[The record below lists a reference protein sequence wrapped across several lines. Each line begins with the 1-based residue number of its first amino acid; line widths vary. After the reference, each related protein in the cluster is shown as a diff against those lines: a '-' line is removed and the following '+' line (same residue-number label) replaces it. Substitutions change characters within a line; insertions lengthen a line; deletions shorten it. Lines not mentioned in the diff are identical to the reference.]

1 MQGIVEYLE
10 HYCEEITPREFY
22 RKIFPEG
29 ELDVKGEFNK
39 GKYIGVALSIA
50 QKKICRYS
58 VTDDLDIIDELCG
71 SDDFCIMSPISYA
84 GKSRESKNA
93 RFLYALAFDLD
104 GIRMRE
110 LEGWPGGMANLFY
123 QFDGNGPSNYLPKP
137 TMIVYSGGGLHL
149 YYVFEKAIPLFSNI
163 VGELDKYRC
172 RLTWQ
177 LWTQGVSDLQD
188 AVQYESVFQ
197 GFRMP
202 GTVTKQGQR
211 ARAFLVDGGSKV
223 SMEYMNRFVPEE
235 YRTKDFAYKSNLTLA
250 QAKKKYPE
258 WYERRIEKGQ
268 PRGSWTASPAVYE
281 WWKRQ
286 MREKTEDGHRYWS
299 VMALATYAKKCG
311 IPRDQLEKDA
321 LEMVSWLHERGKRE
335 DNPFTED
342 DVLAALEAYNDSY
355 ITYPI
360 DTISARTGIRIE
372 KNKRNGRKQQLHL
385 RLARASRDILC
396 EVKEK
401 SNWREG
407 NGRPKGSTK
416 EHTKAR
422 SKIEQ
427 YRAAHPGAT
436 KAEVIRETGL
446 SPKTVYKWWDSDKID
461 S

>member
-1 MQGIVEYLE
+1 
-10 HYCEEITPREFY
+10 
-22 RKIFPEG
+22 
-29 ELDVKGEFNK
+29 
-39 GKYIGVALSIA
+39 
-50 QKKICRYS
+50 
-58 VTDDLDIIDELCG
+58 
-71 SDDFCIMSPISYA
+71 MSPISYA

-110 LEGWPGGMANLFY
+110 LEGWPSGMVNLFY

-335 DNPFTED
+335 D
-342 DVLAALEAYNDSY
+342 
-355 ITYPI
+355 
-360 DTISARTGIRIE
+360 TI
-372 KNKRNGRKQQLHL
+372 
-385 RLARASRDILC
+385 RLL
-396 EVKEK
+396 
-401 SNWREG
+401 
-407 NGRPKGSTK
+407 
-416 EHTKAR
+416 
-422 SKIEQ
+422 
-427 YRAAHPGAT
+427 
-436 KAEVIRETGL
+436 L
-446 SPKTVYKWWDSDKID
+446 F
-461 S
+461 